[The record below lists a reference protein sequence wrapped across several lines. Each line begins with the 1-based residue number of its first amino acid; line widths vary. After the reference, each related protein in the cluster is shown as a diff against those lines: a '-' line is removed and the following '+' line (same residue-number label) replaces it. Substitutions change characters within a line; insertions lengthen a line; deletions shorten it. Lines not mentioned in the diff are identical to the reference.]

1 MKKIVVICDGGFGRE
16 MQTYIGDAF
25 PEGSGF
31 VLDRIQDLFP
41 EDPFVPAPDEVFVVA
56 SGETGIKA
64 QLVKKIEA
72 AGGTM
77 LTVIH
82 PTCYVAS
89 SAIIGRGALL
99 CPFVFVGPFAEL
111 APHVTMNVH
120 SGCGH
125 NAKLGSFS
133 ILSPYASVSGA
144 SELGEQ
150 VFMGTHSYVAPEKK
164 VGAHSKISAGGFA
177 VEDVP
182 ADSLAMGN
190 PARVLHGY
198 FAMLSL
204 TAALFT
210 V

>member
-1 MKKIVVICDGGFGRE
+1 MKKIVVICNGGFGRE
-16 MQTYIGDAF
+16 MQTYVQDAF
-25 PEGSGF
+25 PEGSGY

-41 EDPFVPAPDEVFVVA
+41 EDPFLPAPEEVFVVA
-56 SGETGIKA
+56 TGEPDIKA
-64 QLVKKIEA
+64 ALVTKIEA

-150 VFMGTHSYVAPEKK
+150 AFMGTHSYVAPEKK
-164 VGAHSKISAGGFA
+164 VGARCKIAAGAFA
-177 VEDVP
+177 VEDIP
-182 ADSLAMGN
+182 ANSLATGN
-190 PARVLHGY
+190 PARVLQGY

-204 TAALFT
+204 STALFS